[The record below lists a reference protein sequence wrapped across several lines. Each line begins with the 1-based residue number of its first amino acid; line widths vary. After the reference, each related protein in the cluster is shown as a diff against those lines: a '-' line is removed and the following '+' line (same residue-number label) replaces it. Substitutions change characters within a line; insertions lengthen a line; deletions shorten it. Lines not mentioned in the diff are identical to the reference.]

1 MKFVLRRLGFYLA
14 ALWSGV
20 TINFFLP
27 RLLPGD
33 PVQVIFGGAGARPL
47 NPEQVESVRRA
58 LGISDA
64 PLIEQYFIYL
74 GNLLRGELGVSFSR
88 YPATVGEVIGQGI
101 GWTLLLGLTSLII
114 AFVLG
119 NLLGIYVA
127 WRRGSLAD
135 AITPPVLMFIGAFP
149 AFFTAL
155 LVVYYFGYVLEW
167 IPKSRAFDL
176 NLPRGWNLP
185 FILSVLKHLVAPA
198 FVSVLVSIGG
208 WVLGMRNMMMVVLAE
223 DYITVA
229 EAKGLSQSRIMLHY
243 AGRNALLPAVTSFGL
258 SLGHVIGSQVLV
270 ENVFGYPGIGY
281 LLTASV
287 TQLDYPLMQGLFLII
302 TCAVL
307 LANFMVDLLYTWL
320 DPRVRVG

>member
-114 AFVLG
+114 SFVLG

-302 TCAVL
+302 TCTVL